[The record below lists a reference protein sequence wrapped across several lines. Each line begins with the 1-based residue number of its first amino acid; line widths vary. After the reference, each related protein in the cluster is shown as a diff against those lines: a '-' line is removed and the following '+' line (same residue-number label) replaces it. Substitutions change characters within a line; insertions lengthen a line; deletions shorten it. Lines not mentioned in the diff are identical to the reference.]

1 MDRYFEFLDRQED
14 ANELN
19 AASLLVDEFGIEYR
33 IAEDITSEWVRMNI
47 ERSRRANRYN
57 REV

>member
-1 MDRYFEFLDRQED
+1 MNRYFDFLNHQED

-47 ERSRRANRYN
+47 ERSRRANRYS